1 MLELQAYATRARA
14 AGMRHTCER
23 CRHTPHVL
31 GLQAYATRVRG
42 AACGAHQQILGHRVL
57 HAVSSK
63 GGEFTRK
70 MPFVYNYNCMAIL
83 IIIANAVRDV
93 FWGYARG

>member
-1 MLELQAYATRARA
+1 M
-14 AGMRHTCER
+14 
-23 CRHTPHVL
+23 
-31 GLQAYATRVRG
+31 RG
-42 AACGAHQQILGHRVL
+42 AARGAHQQILGHRVL

-93 FWGYARG
+93 FWDTLGDRRGDTPCRVAIWG